1 MKKNI
6 LYIYLDQPA
15 GNQQL
20 EKVFPK
26 KIKLKKFNIK
36 YISTQK
42 INFTK
47 EEINNYYKNTPT
59 IDRPGSMINI
69 NSLSKL
75 DNFLKNLN
83 KNDLLFIRERSIIN
97 KVRTFAS

>member
-26 KIKLKKFNIK
+26 KIKIKKFNIK
-36 YISTQK
+36 YIYFQK

-59 IDRPGSMINI
+59 IDRLVMINI
-69 NSLSKL
+69 NSLT
-75 DNFLKNLN
+75 N
-83 KNDLLFIRERSIIN
+83 SIIL
-97 KVRTFAS
+97 KIK